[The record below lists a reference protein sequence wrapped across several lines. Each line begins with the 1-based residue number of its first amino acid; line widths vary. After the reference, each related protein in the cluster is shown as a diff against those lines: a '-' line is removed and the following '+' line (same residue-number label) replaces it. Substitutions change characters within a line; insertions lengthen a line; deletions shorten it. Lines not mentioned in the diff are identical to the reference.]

1 MRSQFHTSTH
11 LQSQKSRRWPA
22 AKTHVGFRRR
32 RQELG
37 DKATPAGA
45 TFMRVPP
52 GSHAYTSAAE
62 LNAPLRGKLICC
74 SQVPP
79 ATAPSANGDCSD
91 FYAGGVAVY
100 SGLLWSTPCR
110 DLPVLLAQPRSLPVI
125 VTYRFASSS
134 RGHLLGAFCEHLV
147 LAGFSTIERGICFFF
162 FVVFRLCFYCTISG
176 TICIC
181 SVNLV

>member
-100 SGLLWSTPCR
+100 SGLRVTDRAGAPGDGSGGCR
-110 DLPVLLAQPRSLPVI
+110 RCGARCRRGGAPGRLPRQLRAMQGPARASRPAPLAPRH
-125 VTYRFASSS
+125 R
-134 RGHLLGAFCEHLV
+134 HLQVC
-147 LAGFSTIERGICFFF
+147 IFF
-162 FVVFRLCFYCTISG
+162 SG
-176 TICIC
+176 TPSWRI
-181 SVNLV
+181 L